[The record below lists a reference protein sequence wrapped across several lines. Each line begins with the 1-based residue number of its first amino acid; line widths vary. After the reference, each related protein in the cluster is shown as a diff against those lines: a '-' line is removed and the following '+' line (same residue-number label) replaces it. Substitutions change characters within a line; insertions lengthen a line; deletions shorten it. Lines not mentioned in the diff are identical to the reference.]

1 MPCRLSQPQP
11 CDIKPKTTLAT
22 AFGRL
27 VNWLGWRNKSSTTRS
42 AQATVVCIY
51 TLMRPRSPRTPTA
64 GSLRLPKQCL
74 FFLFSPSPLYRLPG
88 SDMRALGHYA
98 AGAAQAPAYKVFLS
112 RTQMQTAAGA
122 MILIRYRDPV
132 DFFSGLLGP
141 LIYVCRRCDETRS
154 CHMTNRK
161 LSWVNSHRRRACLV
175 LAQLCQTPCYHGA
188 ADIAPSVSQP
198 LGCQP
203 GSDVRGKE

>member
-1 MPCRLSQPQP
+1 MP
-11 CDIKPKTTLAT
+11 
-22 AFGRL
+22 
-27 VNWLGWRNKSSTTRS
+27 
-42 AQATVVCIY
+42 
-51 TLMRPRSPRTPTA
+51 
-64 GSLRLPKQCL
+64 L
-74 FFLFSPSPLYRLPG
+74 FFSLPARYTA
-88 SDMRALGHYA
+88 SLDPMRALGHYA
-98 AGAAQAPAYKVFLS
+98 AAAAQAPAYKVFLS

-122 MILIRYRDPV
+122 MMLIRYRGPV

-161 LSWVNSHRRRACLV
+161 LCWVNSHRRRACLL

-188 ADIAPSVSQP
+188 TDIAPSVSQP

-203 GSDVRGKE
+203 GSDVRGKESMGIY